1 MYTKIAFN
9 NVKKSLKDYTI
20 YFLTLSFAVCIFYAF
35 NSIGNQKA
43 MKDISENT
51 ATYIEIIRNVIS
63 GVSLF
68 VSFILGILIIYAN
81 NFLIKRRKSELG
93 MYMILGMGKRKIS
106 QILVTETF
114 SIGLISLVIGLGF
127 GIVLSQG
134 LSIFTTR
141 LFNLSLSQYIFSISI
156 DAIIKTI
163 IYFGVIFL
171 LVMILNVLAINKYK
185 LIDLIMARRK
195 NEKVTM
201 RNPIVLFIIFIAG
214 IVSLGRAYYL
224 ILNQG
229 TDVTKASEITT
240 PLFLGGMG
248 TFLFFFGI
256 SGFLLY
262 VIKKNKNIYLK
273 GLNIFV
279 VKQISSKIN
288 TNFISISIISLML
301 FVTIVSL
308 SAGLGLKNVLE
319 KNFEATTPF
328 DATLQLVSQN
338 NKETISE
345 ALKKSNISLPKDFKT
360 VAYNT
365 YDSKLNISKMTKN
378 NLMDSPATVMSI
390 SDYNNIMKL
399 EGKPTVNLKS
409 NEVLITSNFN
419 LLEPSLNE
427 FIKSGKEVTI
437 NNKDYIVKNQE
448 VLDRA
453 YRSIGMTVNICT
465 IIVPDDAIKGLN
477 MEFSY
482 MDIIYGDNR
491 KGGEEFINDL
501 RKKYGVQ
508 YKNSGYDGFLLVDTK
523 INIYETNN
531 GVTSIILFITIYL
544 GVIFLLTSAVVLA
557 LQQLSEASDS
567 VERYKAL
574 KKISVTQEEINK
586 TIFFQTLVY
595 FGAPLSLAIVDSI
608 VGLNFVNKFV
618 KIFGRQSIMRASLM
632 TFMLLVIIYL
642 GYFIATY
649 ASYKNTINS
658 KR

>member
-171 LVMILNVLAINKYK
+171 LVMILNVLVINKYK

-501 RKKYGVQ
+501 RKKCGVQ

>member
-171 LVMILNVLAINKYK
+171 LVMILNVLVINKYK